1 MKLLRLTLYQP
12 RNLHAKADYKIFKT
26 ETLSYLYSENN
37 IHKSW
42 PMDLNQLKTLYPIFF
57 ANLHQEQFLFKL
69 EYLDDS
75 SSNSLVGKG
84 KLPYF
89 VLITEGLFTWI
100 FV

>member
-1 MKLLRLTLYQP
+1 
-12 RNLHAKADYKIFKT
+12 
-26 ETLSYLYSENN
+26 
-37 IHKSW
+37 
-42 PMDLNQLKTLYPIFF
+42 MDLNQLKTLYPIFF

-89 VLITEGLFTWI
+89 VLITEGLFT
-100 FV
+100 